1 MGAKTLTEGLSLR
14 IRPPLA
20 SLSARALCDLGIAD
34 IEKLEN
40 SEDKAL
46 ISSSSD
52 AKAGNSM
59 SIMPSA
65 FAWRGETELILP
77 LKPNMVV
84 LPLSRS
90 TKPRHVS
97 PWSSIQDASIWHCH
111 LPTSVPWLAWSPP
124 TD

>member
-40 SEDKAL
+40 TEDKAL
-46 ISSSSD
+46 ISSSSG

-59 SIMPSA
+59 SSMPSA
-65 FAWRGETELILP
+65 FAWRGEAELILP

-84 LPLSRS
+84 LPSSRS
-90 TKPRHVS
+90 TNPTHVS

-111 LPTSVPWLAWSPP
+111 LPTSVS
-124 TD
+124 